1 MGIVPRY
8 SLDLQ
13 GVGMRTSQE
22 KKRGRWAHRQG
33 TLLCFLYASELLLSN
48 WGKMFELDTASGSG
62 GVHSG
67 SCDHLY
73 NGLNEQDRAGQTSR
87 CCLVEKPTDDRIP
100 KMEVTRGLALEL
112 LVQKLGGRYLRRW
125 RSTDER

>member
-1 MGIVPRY
+1 
-8 SLDLQ
+8 
-13 GVGMRTSQE
+13 MRTSQE
-22 KKRGRWAHRQG
+22 KKRGRWAHRPG
-33 TLLCFLYASELLLSN
+33 TLLCFLYASELVVSN
-48 WGKMFELDTASGSG
+48 SGKMFELDTASGPG

-73 NGLNEQDRAGQTSR
+73 NGLNEPGRAGQTSR

-112 LVQKLGGRYLRRW
+112 LV
-125 RSTDER
+125 